1 MSIRGKLFF
10 PAAVLLLFLISA
22 GAIFASGQKEDPL
35 STAQQLIN
43 EKKYNDAI
51 LVLTDL
57 MKNKPQEFDK
67 AQALL
72 EKVDKARQTYNQ
84 KVAELITVFNK
95 GDLEKA
101 YQIIKE
107 LEALDKAPNA
117 RTLESQAYARQTA
130 TFVYD
135 TKQFQ
140 ALMDKA
146 LPLLTAANY
155 SEAVTTYLSG
165 FSIGNDLFDQANY
178 GNIIVDKVNGLRQDM
193 KSAAE
198 NYVSAVGTLESQTK
212 RIAQDI
218 GQPAQIGSDLSGLVA
233 TLKQIQTF
241 DAQVKNDM
249 QQLKAE
255 RDAIVKQR
263 SNEQDVPLIS
273 YLDRIV
279 YGRSDAKQP
288 EGILAA
294 MNESWK
300 ASLSTVYAEISK
312 HASDEM
318 ASAKKSYEAKQ
329 WDQAT
334 AQFAGAK
341 SYALL
346 AARAATA
353 WGLQVDV
360 GSSLSISSD
369 SWSIIDQKLPN
380 VLNNQLI
387 AEAADGYTSL
397 VAQSKAVTQ
406 IAETANTT
414 TDSIQQL
421 ATQRQQVSQLSSSI
435 REIQTTWK
443 GRKQKYSA
451 VSSQKID
458 LAAGLNEIDGVI
470 AAANVAVSHADQ
482 TTVTIVAR
490 EGTLRMAPVS
500 GQLADAKST
509 VARASQLI
517 NGIPPKDSSG
527 IVAKDVKEKYPGQ
540 AETLLTKVQSELA
553 GYRQS
558 VNAATDYLSG
568 ESPSVVNAEPV
579 QKMVAE
585 SKSLSSDIS
594 SLDSSIS
601 SLLSQAKQQLF
612 EAERYRQQGQNTL
625 QLAQNDLAQ
634 RNFASARQQIAA
646 AADSFD
652 KSLSYQENPQVRQIR
667 DRQLPQLSSQI
678 TDAENAVVVRDVRNY
693 INQGRDF
700 YSQGDYARA
709 QDMFLRAESRWKTT
723 NTDPN
728 PEITTWL
735 QYVNTALSI
744 NSGRVVAPTDP
755 LYPEIT
761 QVLNLAQSDYDKG
774 KQLEA
779 NGQTAQAN
787 ALLSQAQTKLLY
799 VQIPF
804 PLNKEARVLS
814 LKILQLTDPQNFAAT
829 FKQKFDQAVGELK
842 TNPQDAYIA
851 LKDLQVIEPNYQG
864 LNQALY
870 QAEILTGIK
879 RPPPDPAKVTES
891 NNLYQKAFDIVRQNV
906 RAQFPIALSYLN
918 KAIELDPN
926 NQQAASLKDRISI
939 DQGAAT
945 TVVLSSTDQVQFKL
959 AQEQFIAKSYY
970 EALRIVNQ
978 LLKDPANQNYSPL
991 IELKRRIESKI

>member
-1 MSIRGKLFF
+1 MSIRGKRFF
-10 PAAVLLLFLISA
+10 PAAVLLLFLLSA
-22 GAIFASGQKEDPL
+22 GTVFASGQKEDPL

-51 LVLTDL
+51 LVLTEL

-72 EKVDKARQTYNQ
+72 AQVDKARQTYNS

-140 ALMDKA
+140 SLMDKA
-146 LPLLTAANY
+146 VPLLAAGSY
-155 SEAVTTYLSG
+155 SQAITTYLTG
-165 FSIGNDLFDQANY
+165 FNIGNDLFDQANY
-178 GNIIVDKVNGLRQDM
+178 GNIIVDRVNKLRQDM

-198 NYVSAVGTLESQTK
+198 SYVGAVGSLEAQTT

-218 GQPAQIGSDLSGLVA
+218 GQPDAVGTDLSALVG
-233 TLKQIQTF
+233 TLKQIQSF
-241 DAQVKNDM
+241 DAQVKNDIE
-249 QQLKAE
+249 QLKAE

-288 EGILAA
+288 EGILAT
-294 MNESWK
+294 MSQSWTS
-300 ASLSTVYAEISK
+300 SLDTVYAEIAK
-312 HASDEM
+312 HASEEM
-318 ASAKKSYEAKQ
+318 AAAKKSYQAKQ

-334 AQFAGAK
+334 GQFAGAK

-346 AARAATA
+346 AARAASA
-353 WGLQVDV
+353 WGFRVDV
-360 GSSLSISSD
+360 GSSLAISS
-369 SWSIIDQKLPN
+369 SGWAIINQRLPS

-387 AEAADGYTSL
+387 AEAADGYNTL
-397 VAQSKAVTQ
+397 VAQSKAVAQ
-406 IAETANTT
+406 IADAATTT

-421 ATQRQQVSQLSSSI
+421 ATQRQQVSKLSSSI
-435 REIQTTWK
+435 REIQTTWN
-443 GRKQKYSA
+443 GRKQAYDA
-451 VSSQKID
+451 LSSQKLD
-458 LAAGLNEIDGVI
+458 LAAGISEIEGVI
-470 AAANVAVSHADQ
+470 AAANTAASEVDR

-490 EGTLRMAPVS
+490 EGTLRLAPVS
-500 GQLADAKST
+500 GKLADAKSS
-509 VARASQLI
+509 VEHASQLI
-517 NGIPPKDSSG
+517 DGIPPKNSSG

-540 AETLLTKVQSELA
+540 AETLLTKVRSELA

-558 VNAATDYLSG
+558 VNAATNYLSG

-579 QKMVAE
+579 QKMVSQ
-585 SKSLSSDIS
+585 SKALSSEIS
-594 SLDSSIS
+594 SLDSNVS

-634 RNFASARQQIAA
+634 RNFAAARQQIAA
-646 AADSFD
+646 AADSLD
-652 KSLSYQENPQVRQIR
+652 KSLSYQEDPQVRQIR
-667 DRQLPQLSSQI
+667 DQQLPQLSSQI

-700 YSQGDYARA
+700 YSQGNYARA

-723 NTDPN
+723 NTEAN

-755 LYPEIT
+755 LYSEIT
-761 QVLNLAQSDYDKG
+761 QVLNLAQSDYNKG
-774 KQLEA
+774 KQLDA
-779 NGQTAQAN
+779 SGQTAQAN

-842 TNPQDAYIA
+842 SNPQDAYIA
-851 LKDLQVIEPNYQG
+851 LKDLQAIEPNYQG

-870 QAEILTGIK
+870 QAEILTGIR

-978 LLKDPANQNYSPL
+978 LLKDPANRNYSPL